1 MDDIFVSSDS
11 EIRVCRDI
19 NPLAS
24 FCAAPLVSRSALAW
38 SIRLGLAQWWVRI
51 PIIFT
56 PPFSKIYGNYLVKR
70 NTAPA
75 AINIPEILVRLMDS
89 PSSTNPIIAATAIF
103 IAYMGTTVDTGP
115 RLKAV

>member
-75 AINIPEILVRLMDS
+75 AINIPEMNIAFITPERIAN
-89 PSSTNPIIAATAIF
+89 NPPRSVK
-103 IAYMGTTVDTGP
+103 TTVVIQP
-115 RLKAV
+115 KPLE